1 MSKDYGIVKIDT
13 ITYTTGESPNTGD
26 ASIDVSGLAALSDSG
41 ITVTGT
47 IIAGTGIFNS
57 GIFTTSGYF
66 QDVTITGA
74 LDVSGITVTGGGIS
88 VTGNST
94 LSGDLGIDGDLIVS
108 GDATVTGDLTVS
120 GDFVIS
126 GDITTTGDL
135 NVQDLNVRGDAFIA
149 SGLTVTGDVLANQT
163 ITSVS
168 GITIN
173 ATASGGGG
181 NVGGLAVLGG
191 NISGNANG
199 GVYGSGYWKVPEGP
213 TAARPGE
220 AGQPAA
226 VTGMIRYNNTI
237 DQFEGWAGSW
247 GQLGGGATG
256 SGGDQVFI
264 LNETGVTTSYTLT
277 GFNAV
282 SAGAITLD
290 DGVVVTVEDTYS
302 WSIV

>member
-26 ASIDVSGLAALSDSG
+26 ASIDVSGLAAISESG

-47 IIAGTGIFNS
+47 ISGISGVFTS
-57 GIFTTSGYF
+57 GIFTSGGFF
-66 QDVTITGA
+66 QDVTITGS

-88 VTGNST
+88 VTGDST

-135 NVQDLNVRGDAFIA
+135 DVQDLNVRGDATIA

-173 ATASGGGG
+173 ATATGTP
-181 NVGGLAVLGG
+181 GGLAVLGG

-237 DQFEGWAGSW
+237 DQFEGWDGTW

-256 SGGDQVFI
+256 SGGDKVFI